1 MKTPKGERAAGDSA
15 SDAASDPAAE
25 VERLRVEIKVQ
36 REQLERLA
44 GGGRLVAMLL
54 HELGNPVS
62 AIINYAHSLEQK
74 VAPDLRGTVASLQR
88 EAFRVVKLRDGFL
101 DFVRPKD
108 ASETGADLN
117 AAVRETL
124 GFLDDQGALRR
135 IEVDLQMSAAPKP
148 TRGTALELEQAIANL
163 VLNAAAAMPE
173 GGRLVIWAER
183 YNRQALIEASARR
196 TDGEDGRIVHPRR
209 ADDKLSTWL
218 ESLDVE
224 EVVKIV
230 VADSGHG
237 FHHGNLEKV
246 FEPFFSSKEPDDGV
260 GLGLTVVRRVVD
272 SMGGIV
278 WAQKSREGGAAFHI
292 VLPVHPDPD
301 GPPDHRPALLAD
313 RRDRAQAGPADPGHA
328 AHRGRRRSSTAPA
341 PPPGSP

>member
-1 MKTPKGERAAGDSA
+1 MSPAKKDAPAETPE
-15 SDAASDPAAE
+15 AE
-25 VERLRVEIKVQ
+25 LARLREEVTTQ
-36 REQLERLA
+36 RSQLERLA
-44 GGGRLVAMLL
+44 SGGRMVAMLL

-62 AIINYAHSLEQK
+62 AIVNYAHSLEQK
-74 VAPDLRGTVASLQR
+74 VAPDLKPTVASLQR

-101 DFVRPKD
+101 DFVRPKG

-124 GFLDDQGALRR
+124 GFLDDQGALRK
-135 IEVDLQMSAAPKP
+135 IEVDLQVSAAPKP

-183 YNRQALIEASARR
+183 FNRQALLDASARR
-196 TDGEDGRIVHPRR
+196 TDGEEGQIVHPRR
-209 ADDKLSTWL
+209 ADSRMSTWL

-246 FEPFFSSKEPDDGV
+246 FEPFFTSKAGDDGV

-272 SMGGIV
+272 SMDGIV

-292 VLPVHPDPD
+292 VLPVHPD
-301 GPPDHRPALLAD
+301 
-313 RRDRAQAGPADPGHA
+313 A
-328 AHRGRRRSSTAPA
+328 AKG
-341 PPPGSP
+341 

>member
-1 MKTPKGERAAGDSA
+1 MKTPPKGAAPTPPE
-15 SDAASDPAAE
+15 DPVAELDRLRAE
-25 VERLRVEIKVQ
+25 VTVQ

-44 GGGRLVAMLL
+44 SGGRMVAMLL
-54 HELGNPVS
+54 HEIGNPVS
-62 AIINYAHSLEQK
+62 AIVNYAHSLDQR
-74 VAPDLRGTVASLQR
+74 VAPDLKATVASLQR
-88 EAFRVVKLRDGFL
+88 EAFRIVKLRDGFL

-108 ASETGADLN
+108 ASQTGADFN

-124 GFLDDQGALRR
+124 GFLDDQGALRK
-135 IEVDLQMSAAPKP
+135 IEVDLQVSEAPKP
-148 TRGTALELEQAIANL
+148 TRGTAIELEQAIANL

-183 YNRQALIEASARR
+183 FNREALLAASKRR
-196 TDGEDGRIVHPRR
+196 TDGDEGRIVHPRR
-209 ADDKLSTWL
+209 SDDRLSTWL

-246 FEPFFSSKEPDDGV
+246 FEPFFTSKAADDGV

-272 SMGGIV
+272 SMDGIV

-292 VLPVHPDPD
+292 VLPVHPDAMA
-301 GPPDHRPALLAD
+301 R
-313 RRDRAQAGPADPGHA
+313 
-328 AHRGRRRSSTAPA
+328 
-341 PPPGSP
+341 

>member
-1 MKTPKGERAAGDSA
+1 MTSPTPTPPGTPG
-15 SDAASDPAAE
+15 E
-25 VERLRVEIKVQ
+25 VERLREELERQ
-36 REQLERLA
+36 RAHLEQLA
-44 GGGRLVAMLL
+44 SAGRLVAMLL

-74 VAPDLRGTVASLQR
+74 VPPDLKSTVVSLQR

-101 DFVRPKD
+101 DFVKPRD
-108 ASETGADLN
+108 AANTGADFN

-124 GFLDDQGALRR
+124 GFLGDQGALKR
-135 IEVDLQMSAAPKP
+135 IELDIQLSDKPKP
-148 TRGTALELEQAIANL
+148 TRGTAVELEQAIANL

-183 YNRQALIEASARR
+183 FNREAMLEASRRR
-196 TDGEDGRIVHPRR
+196 TDGGESDGRIVHPRR
-209 ADDKLSTWL
+209 GDDRLSTWL
-218 ESLDVE
+218 DSLDVD

-246 FEPFFSSKEPDDGV
+246 FEPFFTDKAGDDGI

-272 SMGGIV
+272 SMDGIV
-278 WAQKSREGGAAFHI
+278 WAQRSREGGAAFHI
-292 VLPVHPDPD
+292 VLPVHPGAEIP
-301 GPPDHRPALLAD
+301 R
-313 RRDRAQAGPADPGHA
+313 
-328 AHRGRRRSSTAPA
+328 
-341 PPPGSP
+341 

>member
-1 MKTPKGERAAGDSA
+1 MSPTRKGA
-15 SDAASDPAAE
+15 PAESPETELA
-25 VERLRVEIKVQ
+25 RLREEVTVQ
-36 REQLERLA
+36 RDQLERLA
-44 GGGRLVAMLL
+44 SGGRMVAMLL

-62 AIINYAHSLEQK
+62 AIVNYAHSLEQK
-74 VAPDLRGTVASLQR
+74 VAPDLKATVASLQR

-108 ASETGADLN
+108 ASETGADFN

-135 IEVDLQMSAAPKP
+135 IEVDLQVSSDPKP
-148 TRGTALELEQAIANL
+148 SRGTALELEQAIANL

-183 YNRQALIEASARR
+183 FNRQALLDASARR
-196 TDGEDGRIVHPRR
+196 TDGEEGHIVHPRR
-209 ADDKLSTWL
+209 ADDRMSTWL

-246 FEPFFSSKEPDDGV
+246 FEPFFTSKVGDDGV

-272 SMGGIV
+272 SMDGIV

-292 VLPVHPDPD
+292 VLPVH
-301 GPPDHRPALLAD
+301 
-313 RRDRAQAGPADPGHA
+313 RDA
-328 AHRGRRRSSTAPA
+328 AKG
-341 PPPGSP
+341 